1 MNTNIDKRA
10 KINDVAHGSFQNHPR
25 RQVFDLKHIAA
36 QNRLWHVLSR
46 VSRRLLQLL
55 DNVLQRH
62 LSHTQFFR
70 EFFVVMDLF
79 GNALYLPLFY
89 VR

>member
-1 MNTNIDKRA
+1 MLDKLVAHLRNMHQSVLMNANIDKRT

-55 DNVLQRH
+55 DDVLQRH
-62 LSHTQFFR
+62 LSHTQFF
-70 EFFVVMDLF
+70 
-79 GNALYLPLFY
+79 
-89 VR
+89 